1 MDKTMSHTTRK
12 EILQRLRRR
21 YRSAGLEHK
30 RKLLDQAQEL
40 LGYHRKSAVRAL
52 GAPELERAPWI
63 NTGRPVSY
71 EPKILL
77 PWLRPIWQATDYA
90 CGRRLVAMLPEWLPA
105 YETHERRV
113 PTEAREKLLS
123 ASARTLDR
131 GYRGIV
137 RRQRGRGIRVDA

>member
-21 YRSAGLEHK
+21 YHNAGLEHK

-52 GAPELERAPWI
+52 GAPEFEPAPWV

-71 EPKILL
+71 EPRRF
-77 PWLRPIWQATDYA
+77 PG
-90 CGRRLVAMLPEWLPA
+90 CGRFGRPPI
-105 YETHERRV
+105 TRV
-113 PTEAREKLLS
+113 GGVWWRCCRS
-123 ASARTLDR
+123 
-131 GYRGIV
+131 GF
-137 RRQRGRGIRVDA
+137 